1 MRAMTLRLSVRDLFI
16 IVNHIQ
22 VRKSVEQTFSK
33 SINLEVLSGAYCK
46 PLSPC
51 LVIDMLTRVLL
62 TRRMERS
69 QTALR
74 LQCYALTLARIL

>member
-1 MRAMTLRLSVRDLFI
+1 MTPRLSVRGSFI
-16 IVNHIQ
+16 SVIQIQ

-33 SINLEVLSGAYCK
+33 SINLDVLSGAYCK

-51 LVIDMLTRVLL
+51 LVIDTLTRVLL

-69 QTALR
+69 QAALR

>member
-51 LVIDMLTRVLL
+51 LVIDTLTRVLL